1 MQNPGLA
8 AERPLKSY
16 RVSMTWR
23 VLLVLLGVPLVGLFV
38 WVGVMP
44 FTDGFHRSLFAM
56 ILLPAMALGM
66 ITVFILGI
74 LDAFRSALHLYP
86 DRIVKREVFK
96 TRELKIADL
105 EGFRFVQSQYTKNI
119 VLFPKKKTDKKIK
132 LSNTFVR
139 FGELSGWVAQTL
151 PDLDAREAAAEQ
163 QSILND
169 REYGSTER
177 ERSELLGKYRT
188 VTKYLNNAGI
198 AVGLWAFI
206 YPRPYEILIVLCALF
221 PLAGIMILVQSNGLV
236 HFDERKNSAHPSI
249 VRMFMMPALALALR
263 SLLDFS
269 IIDAKQLLL
278 PVLAITAVFSGLM
291 LAKLKEFTGK
301 AWIKLLPII
310 FAAVYAYGLTVMGN
324 CLFDRSQ
331 PEVFTVRVLNK
342 HVTTGRSTTYYVKLA
357 PWGPVAEADDAQV
370 TREQY
375 EQIQIGKEV
384 YVGEMPGIMKIPWFF
399 ISLD

>member
-1 MQNPGLA
+1 MHNPGLA

-44 FTDGFHRSLFAM
+44 FTDGVHRSLFAM
-56 ILLPAMALGM
+56 IFLPAMALGM
-66 ITVFILGI
+66 ITVFVLGI
-74 LDAFRSALHLYP
+74 IDAFRSALHIYP

-96 TRELKIADL
+96 TREIRIADL
-105 EGFRFVQSQYTKNI
+105 EGYRLVPSQYTKNI
-119 VLFPKKKTDKKIK
+119 VLFPKQKTEKKIK
-132 LSNTFVR
+132 LPSMLEQFA
-139 FGELSGWVAQTL
+139 GISEWVAQTL
-151 PDLDAREAAAEQ
+151 PDLDARDAAVEQ
-163 QSILND
+163 QAILND
-169 REYGSTER
+169 REYGNTER
-177 ERSELLGKYRT
+177 ERGALLEKYRN

-206 YPRPYEILIVLCALF
+206 YPSPYEILIVLCALF

-236 HFDERKNSAHPSI
+236 HFDERKNSAYPSI
-249 VRMFMMPALALALR
+249 VRMFMMPALALAFR

-291 LAKLKEFTGK
+291 LAKSKEFTGK

-310 FAAVYAYGLTVMGN
+310 FAAVYAYGLTVTGN

-331 PEVFTVRVLNK
+331 PEVFTARVLDK
-342 HVTTGRSTTYYVKLA
+342 HVTTGKSTTYYVKLA
-357 PWGPVAEADDAQV
+357 PWGPVAEADDATV

-375 EQIQIGKEV
+375 ERVQVGKEV
-384 YVGEMPGIMKIPWFF
+384 YVGKMAGILKIPWFF